1 MASVPENAATAAQQ
15 VPAEH
20 RKATWRDFYQLAK
33 PGILFS
39 NSMTAFGGFW
49 VASGQTGGRI
59 DLLLMLWTLLGTA
72 LVMASGCVLNNYLD
86 RNYDVLMPSKKK
98 RATVTGLIAPRVVM
112 WYGIVLGV
120 IGLNVLY
127 FLANALAALLG
138 VVGLLVYVW
147 IYTAWLKRT
156 SVYSTSIGGISGAI
170 PPMIGFTAVSGELAA
185 GAWIL
190 FLIMFLWQPPHFWA
204 LGIRRKEEYRAAG
217 YPLLPVVQ
225 GNHPTKLAMMRYT
238 IMLVP
243 GSLLL
248 YLYGYVGEIYLVAA
262 TVLGMAWV
270 FMTLR
275 GFRVQDDEAWAKKMF
290 VYSINYLMLLF
301 LVMVIDTN
309 FVDIAPSVPFER
321 VG

>member
-1 MASVPENAATAAQQ
+1 MASNAGTVAREHTE
-15 VPAEH
+15 PSAES
-20 RKATWRDFYQLAK
+20 RKPTWRDFYQLAK

-39 NSMTAFGGFW
+39 NSITVFGGFW
-49 VASGQTGGRI
+49 IASGQTGERI
-59 DLLLMLWTLLGTA
+59 DFLLLLWTLLGSA

-86 RNYDVLMPSKKK
+86 RDLDKLMTRTQK
-98 RATVTGLIAPRVVM
+98 RATARGAISPRVVM
-112 WYGIVLGV
+112 WYGITLGV
-120 IGLNVLY
+120 VGLGVLY
-127 FLANALAALLG
+127 LLANPLAALLG
-138 VVGLLVYVW
+138 FAGLLVYVW
-147 IYTAWLKRT
+147 VYTAWLKRT

-170 PPMIGFTAVSGELAA
+170 PPMIGFTAVSGELGA

-225 GNHPTKLAMMRYT
+225 GNHATKLAMMRYT

-248 YLYGYVGEIYLVAA
+248 YLYGYVGEIYVIAA
-262 TVLGMAWV
+262 TILGMIWV
-270 FMTLR
+270 VMTLR
-275 GFRVQDDEAWAKKMF
+275 GFQAQDDEAWARKMF
-290 VYSINYLMLLF
+290 VYSINYLTLLF

-309 FVDIAPSVPFER
+309 FVSATPSIPFER
-321 VG
+321 IG